1 MELTLI
7 ALAALVIGAG
17 AAAWLGARSRRSTE
31 SDLRRTRE
39 ELARAAAQR
48 DAAQEQVQQIARD
61 RDTLKEAFGSIAAD
75 QLKSNREDFLKQA
88 NERFAKS
95 EEKQVGELEKRHEA
109 IDKRFEALTT
119 TVRNFEELHRKLEKQ
134 RTDDFSAMRQQVFSL
149 GEKAEALGAT
159 SAVLS
164 TALRGSSQSRGRWG
178 EMALRNVVE
187 AAGMTEHC
195 DFVEQ
200 VEDASGTRPDLVV
213 MLPGD
218 GRIPIDAKV
227 PYSDYER
234 MIEETDPDERQ
245 LHLKRHGDT
254 VRNTMIEL
262 ARRDYP
268 GQVGGE
274 VDFTVMFIP
283 IESVAAA
290 AFEARPELQQEA
302 IERRILIVTPV
313 TLIALLRTVGLYW
326 KQSKIARDA
335 QEIWQAAKELHKRF
349 RVFQA
354 HLARAGSGLKSAVD
368 NYNKAVGSLESS
380 VLPQGR
386 RVERLSGIESADALP
401 DPARIESQV
410 REVAAP
416 ESDD

>member
-1 MELTLI
+1 MEL
-7 ALAALVIGAG
+7 ALVALVALVIGVG
-17 AAAWLGARSRRSTE
+17 ATAWFGARARRSTE
-31 SDLRRTRE
+31 TNLQRTRE
-39 ELARAAAQR
+39 ELARAKAQR
-48 DAAQEQVQQIARD
+48 DAAQEQVKQIAQD

-75 QLKSNREDFLKQA
+75 QLKSNRDEFLKQA
-88 NERFAKS
+88 SERFEKS
-95 EEKQVGELEKRHEA
+95 EQKHVGELEKRHDA
-109 IDKRFEALTT
+109 IDKRFEALNT
-119 TVRNFEELHRKLEKQ
+119 TVRNFEEMHRKLEKQ
-134 RTDDFSAMRQQVFSL
+134 RTDDFSAMREQVLSL
-149 GEKAEALGAT
+149 GQKAEALGVAST
-159 SAVLS
+159 VLS
-164 TALRGSSQSRGRWG
+164 TALRGSSQSRGKWG
-178 EMALRNVVE
+178 EMALRNIVE

-200 VEDASGTRPDLVV
+200 SEDASGTRPDLIV

-234 MIEETDPDERQ
+234 MMEETDPDARRV
-245 LHLKRHGDT
+245 HLKQHGDT

-262 ARRDYP
+262 AKRDYP

-274 VDFTVMFIP
+274 FDFTVMFIP

-290 AFEARPELQQEA
+290 AFEARPDLQQEA

-335 QEIWQAAKELHKRF
+335 QEIWEAAKELHKRL
-349 RVFQA
+349 RVFQD
-354 HLARAGSGLKSAVD
+354 HLSRAGSGLKSAVD

-401 DPARIESQV
+401 DPARIETQV
-410 REVAAP
+410 RDIADSG
-416 ESDD
+416 SDE